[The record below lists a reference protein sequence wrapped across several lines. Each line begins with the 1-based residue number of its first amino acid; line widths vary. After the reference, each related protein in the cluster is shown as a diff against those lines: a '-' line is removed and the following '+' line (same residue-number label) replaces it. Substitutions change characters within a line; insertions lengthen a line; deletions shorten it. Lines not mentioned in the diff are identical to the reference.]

1 MFLLCF
7 YRMTSRQKANTSC
20 YISMLLRSQPFL
32 TNCVEALPQTLMP
45 QFSQRTFHVL
55 LLFQS
60 LVHISISLIREL
72 SPYSTSKYNQEERNM
87 SDMSNSKL
95 ETTFFPHDLVSQKY
109 CSQGPSKA
117 IRVQTKAEFR
127 TPILSVYQ
135 LSLELMHNDNE

>member
-95 ETTFFPHDLVSQKY
+95 ETTFFLM
-109 CSQGPSKA
+109 
-117 IRVQTKAEFR
+117 T
-127 TPILSVYQ
+127 LSVKSIVLKALQRPYVFRQ
-135 LSLELMHNDNE
+135 KLSLYHQFCPFGRFLSIVTRTDA